1 MPILCRV
8 TRGDLTESIH
18 VVFAVVVDETGT
30 VFYSTGDPY
39 YLTCIRSSLKPFQ
52 AAAAVKAGAVDAAGF
67 SDDELAMMC
76 ASHNGEDIHVKTV
89 QSMLNKLGL
98 STADLECGSHFP
110 SDKIT
115 RHKMIKE
122 GKAAESIHNNCS
134 GKHAGMLALAKHLE
148 QDIKGYIQKEHPVQ
162 KEIFNLVHELTGLKN
177 IPTETDGCSAPTPF
191 MTLETIARLFQKL
204 GAGNHQELSRVFDA
218 MCANPI
224 LVGGTNR
231 FDSLFIEALAGRGI
245 TKIGGESV
253 RGISIK
259 KPSGG
264 SVGIALKVLDGN
276 FRAMPIAT
284 MSLLEHLELLNPVE
298 LEKLDKFRIE
308 ILRNHNQLEIG
319 RIEAVVET

>member
-1 MPILCRV
+1 MPIYCKV
-8 TRGDLTESIH
+8 TRGNHVESQHSIY
-18 VVFAVVVDETGT
+18 AVAVNEVGEII
-30 VFYSTGDPY
+30 FSTGDPEY
-39 YLTCIRSSLKPFQ
+39 QTCIRSSLKPFQ
-52 AAAAVKAGAVDAAGF
+52 AAASVHAGAVKSSGF
-67 SDDELAMMC
+67 TDEELALMC
-76 ASHNGEDIHVKTV
+76 ASHNGEEIHVKTAK
-89 QSMLNKLGL
+89 SMMNKLGF
-98 STADLECGSHFP
+98 SKDHYECGIHAP
-110 SDKIT
+110 YDKESKT
-115 RHKMIKE
+115 ALLHKK
-122 GKAAESIHNNCS
+122 KDYSPFNNNCS

-148 QDIKGYIQKEHPVQ
+148 QGIKGYIQKEHAVQ

-191 MTLETIARLFQKL
+191 LTLETIAQLFQKL
-204 GAGNHQELSRVFDA
+204 AASNDQELSRVFDA

-284 MSLLEHLELLNPVE
+284 MKLLEHLQLLSDDELK
-298 LEKLDKFRIE
+298 KLDKFRTK
-308 ILRNHNQLEIG
+308 ILKNHNQLEIG
-319 RIEAVVET
+319 RIEAVVDA

>member
-1 MPILCRV
+1 
-8 TRGDLTESIH
+8 
-18 VVFAVVVDETGT
+18 VFEQG
-30 VFYSTGDPY
+30 
-39 YLTCIRSSLKPFQ
+39 
-52 AAAAVKAGAVDAAGF
+52 
-67 SDDELAMMC
+67 
-76 ASHNGEDIHVKTV
+76 
-89 QSMLNKLGL
+89 
-98 STADLECGSHFP
+98 
-110 SDKIT
+110 
-115 RHKMIKE
+115 IKR
-122 GKAAESIHNNCS
+122 
-134 GKHAGMLALAKHLE
+134 
-148 QDIKGYIQKEHPVQ
+148 YIQKEHPVQ

-231 FDSLFIEALAGRGI
+231 FDSLFIEALAGRGL

-276 FRAMPIAT
+276 FRAMSIAT
-284 MSLLEHLELLNPVE
+284 MKLLEHLELLNPVE
-298 LEKLDKFRIE
+298 LEKLDKFRMK

-319 RIEAVVET
+319 RIETIVET